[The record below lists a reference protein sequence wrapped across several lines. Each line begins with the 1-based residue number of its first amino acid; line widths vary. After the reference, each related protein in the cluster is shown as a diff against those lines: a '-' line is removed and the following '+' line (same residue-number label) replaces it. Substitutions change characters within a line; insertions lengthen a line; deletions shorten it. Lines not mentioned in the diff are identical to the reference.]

1 MQLNDLET
9 VHHAAQLAVLAM
21 CARGVAAAEFDTDSE
36 VQQVVIV
43 VGRPGASACVPSVD
57 VQFIGSHSVPMGG
70 LSL

>member
-1 MQLNDLET
+1 MTPANLET
-9 VHHAAQLAVLAM
+9 VHHAAQLAILAM

-43 VGRPGASACVPSVD
+43 VGRPGPDCLVPSVD
-57 VQFIGSHSVPMGG
+57 VSFLGTHSVPMGG